1 MFDFLC
7 IYRAL
12 ISNKR
17 FFFVLQTPLGVE
29 DQISLRGA
37 EVEVASDYTKRRNV
51 LRLATP
57 GGSQLLLQADTP
69 PEMLAWLSTL
79 QNNCAIQV
87 NISHKLDVTSFSYIK
102 NRLLYK

>member
-1 MFDFLC
+1 M
-7 IYRAL
+7 
-12 ISNKR
+12 
-17 FFFVLQTPLGVE
+17 LQTPLGVE

-87 NISHKLDVTSFSYIK
+87 SVAYTLDT
-102 NRLLYK
+102 